1 VAPYWDRLVL
11 RAHVAVGGK
20 RRLDQEG
27 ATAVIGDPRELME
40 RFRRNG
46 PSLPE
51 GTGGTQPS
59 IGGISPAD
67 RFEMEFEGRVLGR
80 ALRGA
85 CDIRALPSVG

>member
-27 ATAVIGDPRELME
+27 ATAVIRDPRELME
-40 RFRRNG
+40 RFSRNG
-46 PSLPE
+46 PSLLE
-51 GTGGTQPS
+51 GTCGTQPS
-59 IGGISPAD
+59 IGGISPAA
-67 RFEMEFEGRVLGR
+67 RFEMALEDPVLGR

-85 CDIRALPSVG
+85 CDIRALPLVG